1 MAKWRKF
8 PVRVLLRKPTTVATI
23 LLVLGA
29 KDKLTQGPSEDITM
43 LWLSFSINTSLS
55 TLSLIH

>member
-1 MAKWRKF
+1 M
-8 PVRVLLRKPTTVATI
+8 ATI